1 MDSISVKLEHTIFND
16 LVEEVIQNII
26 SSYWELSIEQRILW
40 RKF

>member
-16 LVEEVIQNII
+16 LVEEVIQNLI